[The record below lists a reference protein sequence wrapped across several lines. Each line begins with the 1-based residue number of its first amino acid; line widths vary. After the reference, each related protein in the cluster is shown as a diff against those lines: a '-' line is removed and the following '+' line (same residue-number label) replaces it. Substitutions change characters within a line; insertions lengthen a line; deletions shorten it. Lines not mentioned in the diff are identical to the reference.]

1 MDVPPTPSVEKSLG
15 DTIDSMSASS
25 NSQQQQQHQ
34 SQQQQG
40 SSKGEEKVTTL

>member
-25 NSQQQQQHQ
+25 NSQQQQHQ